1 MKSIT
6 KSKSVTNNNKNKTV
20 KNKTTKS
27 VKSALKKADLK
38 KADLK
43 KADLKKVGPPKKAK
57 VAMPPKTK
65 IKITS
70 AIIAV
75 DEEFNQFLTD
85 QTKNQTKQ
93 VVSVAAPRRKEK
105 FVDPGILF
113 KLEAS
118 RGILR
123 KPNGDDDYSLPTV
136 KQFNKAVA
144 ENRLNG
150 SPIAEKE

>member
-6 KSKSVTNNNKNKTV
+6 KSKSVTTNNKNKTV

-43 KADLKKVGPPKKAK
+43 KAGPPKKAK

-105 FVDPGILF
+105 FVDPGILM
-113 KLEAS
+113 KLQAAA
-118 RGILR
+118 GI
-123 KPNGDDDYSLPTV
+123 NGHTRTPSIQEY
-136 KQFNKAVA
+136 NKAIKDGQIT
-144 ENRLNG
+144 G
-150 SPIAEKE
+150 SPIPEK

>member
-6 KSKSVTNNNKNKTV
+6 KSKSVTTNNKNKTV

-27 VKSALKKADLK
+27 VKSALKKGGP
-38 KADLK
+38 K

-93 VVSVAAPRRKEK
+93 VVFVAAPRRKEK
-105 FVDPGILF
+105 FVDPGILM
-113 KLEAS
+113 KLQAAA
-118 RGILR
+118 GI
-123 KPNGDDDYSLPTV
+123 NGHTRTPSIQEY
-136 KQFNKAVA
+136 NKAIKDGQIT
-144 ENRLNG
+144 G
-150 SPIAEKE
+150 SPIPEK

>member
-6 KSKSVTNNNKNKTV
+6 KSKSVTTNNKNKTV

-27 VKSALKKADLK
+27 VKSALKKGGPK

-43 KADLKKVGPPKKAK
+43 KAGPPKKAK

-105 FVDPGILF
+105 FVDPGILM
-113 KLEAS
+113 KLQAAA
-118 RGILR
+118 GI
-123 KPNGDDDYSLPTV
+123 NGHTRTPSIQEY
-136 KQFNKAVA
+136 NKAIKDGQIT
-144 ENRLNG
+144 G
-150 SPIAEKE
+150 SPIPEK

>member
-6 KSKSVTNNNKNKTV
+6 KSKSVTTNNKNKTV
-20 KNKTTKS
+20 KNKTPKS

-43 KADLKKVGPPKKAK
+43 KAGPPKKAK

-105 FVDPGILF
+105 FVDPGILM
-113 KLEAS
+113 KLQAAA
-118 RGILR
+118 GI
-123 KPNGDDDYSLPTV
+123 NGHTRTPSIQEY
-136 KQFNKAVA
+136 NKAIKDGQIT
-144 ENRLNG
+144 G
-150 SPIAEKE
+150 SPIPEK

>member
-6 KSKSVTNNNKNKTV
+6 KSKSVTTNNKNKTV

-38 KADLK
+38 KA
-43 KADLKKVGPPKKAK
+43 GPPKKAK

-105 FVDPGILF
+105 FVDPGILM
-113 KLEAS
+113 KLQAAA
-118 RGILR
+118 GI
-123 KPNGDDDYSLPTV
+123 NGHTRTPSIQEY
-136 KQFNKAVA
+136 NKAIKDGQIT
-144 ENRLNG
+144 G
-150 SPIAEKE
+150 SPIPVK

>member
-6 KSKSVTNNNKNKTV
+6 KSKSVTTNNKNKTV

-27 VKSALKKADLK
+27 VKSALKKGGP
-38 KADLK
+38 K

-105 FVDPGILF
+105 FVDPGILM
-113 KLEAS
+113 KLQAAA
-118 RGILR
+118 GI
-123 KPNGDDDYSLPTV
+123 NGHTRTPSIQEY
-136 KQFNKAVA
+136 NKAIKDGQIT
-144 ENRLNG
+144 G
-150 SPIAEKE
+150 SPIPEK